1 MNKKIDILLSII
13 FYALGLVCLFLAD
26 LYVTENFD
34 KNYIADWAFYKSTI
48 IILGSSLLLG
58 YDQVFVRDPS
68 LVSRFFKK
76 FITQALSIALVG
88 VILVIYFKN
97 ISIEKGIYLYIS
109 VLSFGCLNYLSAS
122 SRAYFN
128 LWKSQFSTNF
138 WKVVLLF
145 CLFWGVIKELSFIF
159 LLALSL
165 TLIISFFL
173 RGYRAIQDVSRFE
186 KLSSNDSRAIAT
198 TFFLSNLTLI
208 LAIHGEQ
215 FLINLSSD
223 TLASAHL
230 FRYFTVFSPIALSF
244 NGFLGF
250 YLAPKVRRDNN
261 TSFHNYVKLTKKVT
275 FFSILITSFSAVIGY
290 IYLSDISSNRAT
302 ELDIILILTILTTCI
317 IRGIY
322 VSSSVFLGI
331 YSDKFKLKKVT
342 FLFIITTIFYVLGIF
357 FILQFLNGIQAARAI
372 SVLSLLNWLLRLL
385 FSNIFTVKSLKEIN
399 G

>member
-145 CLFWGVIKELSFIF
+145 CLFWGVVKELSFIF

-322 VSSSVFLGI
+322 VSSSVFLGV
-331 YSDKFKLKKVT
+331 YSDKFRLKKVT

>member
-1 MNKKIDILLSII
+1 M
-13 FYALGLVCLFLAD
+13 
-26 LYVTENFD
+26 
-34 KNYIADWAFYKSTI
+34 
-48 IILGSSLLLG
+48 
-58 YDQVFVRDPS
+58 
-68 LVSRFFKK
+68 
-76 FITQALSIALVG
+76 
-88 VILVIYFKN
+88 
-97 ISIEKGIYLYIS
+97 
-109 VLSFGCLNYLSAS
+109 NYLSAS

-145 CLFWGVIKELSFIF
+145 CLFWGVVKELSFIF

-261 TSFHNYVKLTKKVT
+261 TSFHNYVILTKKVT

>member
-13 FYALGLVCLFLAD
+13 FYALGLVCLFLSD

-48 IILGSSLLLG
+48 IILGTSLLLG

-88 VILVIYFKN
+88 VVLVIYFKN

-145 CLFWGVIKELSFIF
+145 CLFLGVVKELSFIF

-223 TLASAHL
+223 KLASAHL

-261 TSFHNYVKLTKKVT
+261 TSFHNYVILTKKVT

-290 IYLSDISSNRAT
+290 IYLSEISSNRVA
-302 ELDIILILTILTTCI
+302 ELDIILILTILTTCF

-342 FLFIITTIFYVLGIF
+342 FLFITTTIFYVLGIF

>member
-1 MNKKIDILLSII
+1 MNKKIDTLLSII
-13 FYALGLVCLFLAD
+13 FYALGLICLFLSD

-48 IILGSSLLLG
+48 IILGISLLLG

-76 FITQALSIALVG
+76 FIIQALSIALVG
-88 VILVIYFKN
+88 VTLVIYFKN
-97 ISIEKGIYLYIS
+97 ISIEKGIYLYLS
-109 VLSFGCLNYLSAS
+109 VFSFGCLNYLSAS
-122 SRAYFN
+122 SRANFN

-145 CLFWGVIKELSFIF
+145 CLFWGVVKDLSFIF

-215 FLINLSSD
+215 FLINLSGD

-250 YLAPKVRRDNN
+250 YLGPKVRRENN
-261 TSFHNYVKLTKKVT
+261 TSLHNYVTLTKKLT

-290 IYLSDISSNRAT
+290 IYLSKISSNKLI

-342 FLFIITTIFYVLGIF
+342 TLFILTTIFYVLGIF

-385 FSNIFTVKSLKEIN
+385 FSNIFTFKSLKEIN

>member
-1 MNKKIDILLSII
+1 MNKKIDTLLSII
-13 FYALGLVCLFLAD
+13 FYALGLICLFLSD

-48 IILGSSLLLG
+48 IILGISLLLG

-76 FITQALSIALVG
+76 FIIQALSIALVG
-88 VILVIYFKN
+88 VTLVIYFKN
-97 ISIEKGIYLYIS
+97 ISIEKGIYLYLS
-109 VLSFGCLNYLSAS
+109 VFSFGCLNYLSAS
-122 SRAYFN
+122 SRANFN

-145 CLFWGVIKELSFIF
+145 CLFWGVVKDLSFIF

-215 FLINLSSD
+215 FLINLSGD

-250 YLAPKVRRDNN
+250 YLGPKVRRENN
-261 TSFHNYVKLTKKVT
+261 TSLHNYVTLTKKLT

-290 IYLSDISSNRAT
+290 IYLSEISSNKLI

-342 FLFIITTIFYVLGIF
+342 TLFILTTIFYVLGIF

-385 FSNIFTVKSLKEIN
+385 FSNIFTFKSLKEIN